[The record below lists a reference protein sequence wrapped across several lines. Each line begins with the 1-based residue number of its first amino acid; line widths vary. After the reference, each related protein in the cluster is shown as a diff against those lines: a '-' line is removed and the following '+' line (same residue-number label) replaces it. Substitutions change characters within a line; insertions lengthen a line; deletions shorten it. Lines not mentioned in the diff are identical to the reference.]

1 MAKLQAGDALDL
13 VALSKTSSPIG
24 DVKQSMLTLAQF
36 QAENL
41 GTWMLMD
48 GASCVGTLYATITG
62 KAVVPNMATDGR
74 FLRQAKTGV
83 ALGTVEEDDFKS
95 HTHIQNSH
103 THNGSVNNAGSGVLN
118 GGGSGRGSDASV
130 PLSSTTAINQNT
142 GGTETRPKNVA
153 VNFMIKVGY

>member
-1 MAKLQAGDALDL
+1 MAKLQAGDTLDL

-62 KAVVPNMATDGR
+62 KAVVPDMVTSAT
-74 FLRQAKTGV
+74 FVRQAAGARVIGSYEADAFQGHFHQHSTGNNTV
-83 ALGTVEEDDFKS
+83 AGGNYTVGTNAYGSSGNMVKQPIADGA
-95 HTHIQNSH
+95 
-103 THNGSVNNAGSGVLN
+103 NGTP
-118 GGGSGRGSDASV
+118 R
-130 PLSSTTAINQNT
+130 TAN
-142 GGTETRPKNVA
+142 ETRPKNIA
-153 VNFMIKVGY
+153 LNFFIKVGY